1 MGRWLALMTLLIVLL
16 AGVFWLA
23 RHESL
28 DLASKWSEVASFVLA
43 LAIVLIPVVF
53 KAFRWPSLKLINNEE
68 IEADAAELAAGLHRE
83 WNREQSLP
91 RRQDDAITPM
101 HLRWKMRTEHGDLGG
116 SVGEILLAFSLGSSR
131 RLVILGE
138 SGSGKSTLALELARR
153 LVAGRAP
160 GDQVPVV
167 LHAALWN
174 PGQKLADW
182 VAEQLA

>member
-1 MGRWLALMTLLIVLL
+1 MTLLVVLV

-43 LAIVLIPVVF
+43 LAVVLIPVVL
-53 KAFRWPSLKLINNEE
+53 KPFRWPSLKLIDAEE
-68 IEADAAELAAGLHRE
+68 IEADAAELAAGLHGEWDRE
-83 WNREQSLP
+83 RSLL
-91 RRQDDAITPM
+91 RRQDDPITPM
-101 HLRWKMRTEHGDLGG
+101 RLRWEMRTEHGDLRG
-116 SVGEILLAFSLGSSR
+116 SVGEILLAFSLSSSR

-153 LVAGRAP
+153 LVEGRTP

-167 LHAALWN
+167 LPVALWN
-174 PGQKLADW
+174 PGQKLGRGHAPC
-182 VAEQLA
+182 